1 MAGFGEESSGA
12 GIRLSD
18 DERRDAQAALVS
30 HREAGRLDAQ
40 DFEARQVRVG
50 QALTRADLLPVF
62 GDLPDPR
69 PAWVPALAAY
79 TAPGTP
85 LPAARPSLGVAARAG
100 SAADRTRTTVLA
112 LVPLAAIALF
122 FTTPGHSWLWF
133 LTIPAARI
141 LLGGSRRRP

>member
-18 DERRDAQAALVS
+18 DERRDALAALVS

-40 DFEARQVRVG
+40 DFEARQVRAG
-50 QALTRADLLPVF
+50 QAQTRADLLPLF

-79 TAPGTP
+79 TAPGTS
-85 LPAARPSLGVAARAG
+85 LPAARPGLVGAARAG
-100 SAADRTRTTVLA
+100 SVATRARAAAIA